1 METIIVPKALKGK
14 RLDQALACLFPDYS
28 RSRLTQWLKAGKISV
43 DGKTLRPR
51 DRVSG
56 GERIELYP
64 PIVESHPCLPREIPL
79 KVVFEDEH
87 LIVIDK
93 PAGLVVHP
101 AAGHFDDTLLNAL
114 LHHAPQLAGLP
125 RAGIVHRLDKDT
137 SGVLVV
143 AKTLKAHKSL
153 VDQLKARTLKR
164 EYLALVQG
172 QMTSGGSISA
182 PIGRHPTDRK
192 RFAVVLGGKQAITH
206 YRIAERFPHHT
217 LLRVF
222 LETGRTHQIR
232 VHFAYLRFPLVGD
245 AQYGRLRLPPGASAE
260 LSEALRGFR
269 RQALHAVALTLRH
282 PESGEEMSW
291 RIPLPQDLE
300 NLLLKLRA
308 AYEIQPTLQRPPGTP
323 VS

>member
-1 METIIVPKALKGK
+1 METITVPEALKGK
-14 RLDQALACLFPDYS
+14 RLDQALAFLFPAYS
-28 RSRLTQWLKAGKISV
+28 RSRLARWLKAGRVSV

-51 DRVSG
+51 DRVAG

-64 PIVESHPCLPREIPL
+64 VFEPEASCPPRDIPL

-114 LHHAPQLAGLP
+114 LHHAPELSGLP

-137 SGVLVV
+137 SGVLAV

-153 VDQLKARTLKR
+153 VEQLKARTVKR

-172 QMTSGGSISA
+172 QMTSGGRIDA

-192 RFAVVLGGKQAITH
+192 RFAVVQGGKQAITH

-217 LLRVF
+217 LLRVL

-232 VHFAYLRFPLVGD
+232 VHFAHLRFPLVGD
-245 AQYGRLRLPPGASAE
+245 AQYGRLRLSPRASPE
-260 LSEALRGFR
+260 LSEALRSFN
-269 RQALHAVALTLRH
+269 RQALHAVALSLRH

-291 RIPLPQDLE
+291 RVPLPEDLE
-300 NLLLKLRA
+300 NLLLKLRS
-308 AYEIQPTLQRPPGTP
+308 EVQD
-323 VS
+323 